1 MALIYMSPIVPYSE
15 ISLYR
20 LNRVFRNYPLSIF
33 LLTPF
38 FPPSPTPRQMSS
50 ALNLPCQRILEAN
63 SPDLV
68 SVSAYYSRELV
79 GYVRQVSVGGVKGG
93 TPGECG
99 WG

>member
-38 FPPSPTPRQMSS
+38 FPLSRQMSS

-93 TPGECG
+93 TPGECV